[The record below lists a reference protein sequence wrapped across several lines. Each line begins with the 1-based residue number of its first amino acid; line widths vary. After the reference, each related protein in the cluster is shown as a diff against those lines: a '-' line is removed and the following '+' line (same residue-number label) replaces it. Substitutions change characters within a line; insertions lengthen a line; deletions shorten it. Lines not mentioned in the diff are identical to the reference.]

1 MVLEIDSSG
10 KIKKKSKHLGPPFAS
25 EGSEHL
31 FLAYKRPG
39 MAGEHIWI
47 KAHAFRGRIK
57 LTDKLT
63 YVRRLVVEYKR
74 HDVITRRRIGMPEC
88 SRLVNEIHSMSFLAL
103 PFSFSEKE
111 GGGNSFLPPTR
122 GQCPRFP
129 MILSQGKRPFIL
141 YQNNDFGT
149 RGKFC
154 IHHTRPPSKLLFI
167 SNSNSS
173 LHLQLTLYPYVD
185 RPCGFSP
192 NDKTSVP
199 VYRTIPTNS
208 WASFMGVANGLS
220 KQRRKVK

>member
-39 MAGEHIWI
+39 VAGEHIWI

-88 SRLVNEIHSMSFLAL
+88 SRLVNEYTQCLFLL
-103 PFSFSEKE
+103 CHFPFQKKKVA
-111 GGGNSFLPPTR
+111 G
-122 GQCPRFP
+122 
-129 MILSQGKRPFIL
+129 I
-141 YQNNDFGT
+141 
-149 RGKFC
+149 
-154 IHHTRPPSKLLFI
+154 PSC
-167 SNSNSS
+167 
-173 LHLQLTLYPYVD
+173 HQREV
-185 RPCGFSP
+185 
-192 NDKTSVP
+192 SVP
-199 VYRTIPTNS
+199 
-208 WASFMGVANGLS
+208 AS
-220 KQRRKVK
+220 R